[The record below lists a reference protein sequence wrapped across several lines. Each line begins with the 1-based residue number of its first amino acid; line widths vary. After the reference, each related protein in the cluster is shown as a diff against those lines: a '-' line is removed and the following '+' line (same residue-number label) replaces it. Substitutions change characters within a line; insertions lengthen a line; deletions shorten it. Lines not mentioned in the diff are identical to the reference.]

1 MAMEKS
7 PHPGLSIVENWLDP
21 LCLNVT
27 DAARVLGVARH
38 TLSRV
43 LNGHAGI
50 SPEMAI
56 RLEKAGWSD
65 AEYWLRRQTA
75 YDLLQVREQEDRIE
89 VERYQPQH
97 TLCEGHGVYGNTSI
111 AVFLGAGASEAA
123 GFPSM
128 EDLTD
133 QVVGGRGVTRH
144 GDGCFYISGGEE
156 PKSAAVRLPLSM
168 VKRLHEEAETY
179 LSTHT
184 DRKANYEDIYF
195 LARQALDDE
204 LGETENPA
212 LRQFVERLR
221 DDWLSLTDTIEERSE
236 AAVHSPA
243 QGVPDDLGGLLWET
257 CNYIADVV
265 RRSLLLYC
273 PEPDRIRQVNAV
285 EYACKAF
292 NVTSISTL
300 CHDTHVEAF
309 LKDRNVALADGFS
322 GGEDDISHWN
332 GDLTSEVKI
341 PFLKLHGSIDWYR
354 YRDGKV
360 RRIPPNLYPQRIEV
374 DGAFLYA
381 EDVPRML
388 LVGAFNKLSDYGSG
402 IFRELRHCFR
412 STIGKANTMVVCGYG
427 FGDRGV
433 NNELI
438 DWHAGREGRRFV
450 IVHPDPEHLAEK
462 VHAALRIHW
471 ETWQQTGALSIIE
484 KRFEDIEAPEFVEA
498 IAQTANV

>member
-1 MAMEKS
+1 MAIEKP

-21 LCLNVT
+21 LRLNVT

-65 AEYWLRRQTA
+65 AGYWLRRQTA
-75 YDLLQVREQEDRIE
+75 YDLLQAREQEGRIQ
-89 VERYQPQH
+89 VERYQPRS
-97 TLCEGHGVYGNTSI
+97 TLREGRGVYRNTSI
-111 AVFLGAGASEAA
+111 AVLLGAGASEAA
-123 GFPSM
+123 GFPSIQ
-128 EDLTD
+128 DLTD
-133 QVVGGRGVTRH
+133 LVVSGRGVTRH

-156 PKSAAVRLPLSM
+156 PKTAEVRLPLSM

-179 LSTHT
+179 LSTYV
-184 DRKANYEDIYF
+184 DRKANYEDIYY

-212 LRQFVERLR
+212 LRRFVDRLKAN
-221 DDWLSLTDTIEERSE
+221 WLSLTHTDIERGE
-236 AAVHSPA
+236 AAVYSPEP
-243 QGVPDDLGGLLWET
+243 GVPDDLAGLLWET

-265 RRSLLLYC
+265 RRSLLLYG
-273 PEPDRIRQVNAV
+273 PEPDRIRQLNAV
-285 EYACKAF
+285 EYACRAF
-292 NVTSISTL
+292 NVTGISTL
-300 CHDTHVEAF
+300 FQDTHVEAF

-322 GGEDDISHWN
+322 GGEDVISPWN

-341 PFLKLHGSIDWYR
+341 PYLKLRGSVDWYR

-360 RRIPPNLYPQRIEV
+360 RRITPNLYPQRIEV

-381 EDVPRML
+381 EDIPRML
-388 LVGAFNKLSDYGSG
+388 LIGTYKTFSDCGSG

-412 STIGKANTMVVCGYG
+412 STIGKADTMVVCGYG

-438 DWHAGREGRRFV
+438 DWYAGNEGRRFV
-450 IVHPDPEHLAEK
+450 IVHPEPDHLAEN
-462 VHAALRIHW
+462 VHASLRIHW
-471 ETWQQTGALSIIE
+471 ETWQKAGAVSIIE

-498 IAQTANV
+498 IVQTANP

>member
-1 MAMEKS
+1 MATEK
-7 PHPGLSIVENWLDP
+7 PAHPGLSIVENWLDP

-75 YDLLQVREQEDRIE
+75 YDLLHAREQEDRIQ
-89 VERYQPQH
+89 VERYQPQPA
-97 TLCEGHGVYGNTSI
+97 LWEGHGLFRNTNI
-111 AVFLGAGASEAA
+111 AMILGAGTSEAA
-123 GFPSM
+123 GYPSIQ
-128 EDLTD
+128 DLTD
-133 QVVGGRGVTRH
+133 LVVSGRGVTRH
-144 GDGCFYISGGEE
+144 GDGCFYLSGGEE
-156 PKSAAVRLPLSM
+156 PKTAEVTLPLSM
-168 VKRLHEEAETY
+168 LKRLHEEAETY
-179 LSTHT
+179 LSTVV

-195 LARQALDDE
+195 LARQALDNE

-212 LRQFVERLR
+212 LRLFVDRLR
-221 DDWLSLTDTIEERSE
+221 ANWLSLTHTAMERGE
-236 AAVHSPA
+236 AAEHTTEPV
-243 QGVPDDLGGLLWET
+243 VPDDLGGLLWET

-265 RRSLLLYC
+265 RRSLLRYR
-273 PEPDRIRQVNAV
+273 PEPDRLRQLNAV
-285 EYACKAF
+285 ENACKAF
-292 NVTSISTL
+292 NVTCISTL

-309 LKDRNVALADGFS
+309 LKGRDVALADGFS
-322 GGEDDISHWN
+322 DGEDDISPWN
-332 GDLTSEVKI
+332 GDLISEVKI
-341 PFLKLHGSIDWYR
+341 PFLKLHGSVDWYR

-360 RRIPPNLYPQRIEV
+360 RRIPPDLYPQRIEV

-381 EDVPRML
+381 EDIPRML
-388 LVGAFNKLSDYGSG
+388 LIGALNKLSDYGSG
-402 IFRELRHCFR
+402 IFRDLLYCFR

-438 DWHAGREGRRFV
+438 DWYAGREGRRFV
-450 IVHPDPEHLAEK
+450 IVHPEPGHLAANL
-462 VHAALRIHW
+462 HATLRIHW
-471 ETWQQTGALSIIE
+471 ETWQKSGAVSIIE
-484 KRFEDIEAPEFVEA
+484 KGFEDIEAPQFVEA
-498 IAQTANV
+498 IAQTANH

>member
-1 MAMEKS
+1 MAMEKP

-56 RLEKAGWSD
+56 RLEKAGWYD

-75 YDLLQVREQEDRIE
+75 YDLLKAREQEDRIE
-89 VERYQPQH
+89 VERYQPQP
-97 TLCEGHGVYGNTSI
+97 TLQEGHGVYRNTNI
-111 AVFLGAGASEAA
+111 AVFLGAGTSEAA
-123 GFPSM
+123 GYPSIQ
-128 EDLTD
+128 DLTD
-133 QVVGGRGVTRH
+133 LVVSGRGVTRH
-144 GDGCFYISGGEE
+144 GDGCFYLSGGEE
-156 PKSAAVRLPLSM
+156 PKTAEVRLPLSM
-168 VKRLHEEAETY
+168 VKRLQEEAETY
-179 LSTHT
+179 LSTFV

-195 LARQALDDE
+195 LARQALDNE

-212 LRQFVERLR
+212 LRLFVDRLR
-221 DDWLSLTDTIEERSE
+221 AKWLSLTHNAMERGE
-236 AAVHSPA
+236 AAVHTTELF
-243 QGVPDDLGGLLWET
+243 VPDDLGGLLWET
-257 CNYIADVV
+257 CNFIADVV
-265 RRSLLLYC
+265 RRSLLRYR
-273 PEPDRIRQVNAV
+273 PEPDRIHQLNAV
-285 EYACKAF
+285 EHACKAF
-292 NVTSISTL
+292 NVTCISTL

-322 GGEDDISHWN
+322 DGEDDISPWN
-332 GDLTSEVKI
+332 GDLISEVKI
-341 PFLKLHGSIDWYR
+341 PFLKLHGSVDWYR

-360 RRIPPNLYPQRIEV
+360 RRIPPDLYPQRIEV

-381 EDVPRML
+381 EDIPRML
-388 LVGAFNKLSDYGSG
+388 LIGTFNRLSDYGSG

-433 NNELI
+433 NDELI

-450 IVHPDPEHLAEK
+450 IVHPDPDHLAEN

-471 ETWQQTGALSIIE
+471 ETWQKTGAVSIIE

-498 IAQTANV
+498 IAQTANH

>member
-1 MAMEKS
+1 MAIEKP

-43 LNGHAGI
+43 LNGHAAV

-75 YDLLQVREQEDRIE
+75 YDLLQAREQEDRIQ
-89 VERYQPQH
+89 VERYQPQP
-97 TLCEGHGVYGNTSI
+97 TLWEGHGLFRNTNI
-111 AVFLGAGASEAA
+111 AMILGAGTSEAA
-123 GFPSM
+123 GFPSVQ
-128 EDLTD
+128 DLTD
-133 QVVGGRGVTRH
+133 LVVSGRGVTRH
-144 GDGCFYISGGEE
+144 GDGCFYLSGGEE
-156 PKSAAVRLPLSM
+156 PKTAEVRLPMSM

-179 LSTHT
+179 LSTFV

-195 LARQALDDE
+195 LARQALDNE

-212 LRQFVERLR
+212 LRLFVERLR
-221 DDWLSLTDTIEERSE
+221 ANWLSLTHTAMERGE
-236 AAVHSPA
+236 AAVHTTEPV
-243 QGVPDDLGGLLWET
+243 VPDDLGGLLWET

-265 RRSLLLYC
+265 RRSLLRYR
-273 PEPDRIRQVNAV
+273 PEPDRVRQLNAV

-292 NVTSISTL
+292 NVTCISTL
-300 CHDTHVEAF
+300 CHETHVEAF

-322 GGEDDISHWN
+322 DGEDEISPWN
-332 GDLTSEVKI
+332 GDLISEAKV
-341 PFLKLHGSIDWYR
+341 PFLKLHGSVDWYR

-360 RRIPPNLYPQRIEV
+360 RRIPPDLYPQRIEV

-381 EDVPRML
+381 EDIPRML
-388 LVGAFNKLSDYGSG
+388 LIGSFNKLSDNGSG

-438 DWHAGREGRRFV
+438 DWYAGREGRRFV
-450 IVHPDPEHLAEK
+450 IVHPEPDHLAEN

-471 ETWQQTGALSIIE
+471 ETWQKADAVSIIE

-498 IAQTANV
+498 IAQMANH